1 MKPTIDGILQ
11 NQLNKLQ
18 ADVIM
23 SAYSESVP
31 GWLEQKSEPDF
42 FRFCYTAKGKGWA
55 MIDEEKYDLQP
66 GTLHLIPAGTMQSF
80 GTEGDETF
88 GRYWCH
94 FRLELGDIQVMN
106 SLQLPP
112 FVIVQD
118 GQAIKELFDKM
129 DAYQHSNTITRELR
143 LKAVLLEL
151 LAIYLDESHVQ
162 REHLYDPGCE
172 EKWNEVLAYIEANL
186 HENIQIEE
194 LAKFAF
200 LHPNYFITSFKS
212 IMGCSPIQ
220 YVTNR
225 RIAIAK
231 DLLMETE
238 LPVVAV
244 AKQVGMKNH
253 YLSRL
258 FKRYTGVT
266 PVQYRRIGRL
276 NGSNLLEPDASSTC
290 EEENS

>member
-1 MKPTIDGILQ
+1 MKPTIDSILQ

-18 ADVIM
+18 AEVIM
-23 SAYSESVP
+23 SAYTESVP
-31 GWLEQKSEPDF
+31 GWSEQKSEPDF
-42 FRFCYTAKGKGWA
+42 YRFCFTEKGKCWLV
-55 MIDEEKYDLQP
+55 IEDEKYILQP
-66 GTLHLIPAGTMQSF
+66 GTLYLFPAGTLQSF
-80 GTEGDETF
+80 GTEGSETF

-94 FRLELGDIQVMN
+94 FRLELGDIQVIN

-112 FVIVQD
+112 FVNVQD
-118 GQAIKELFDKM
+118 RQAIKELFDKM
-129 DAYQHSNTITRELR
+129 EAYQHSHTITRELR

-151 LAIYLDESHVQ
+151 LAFYLDEGHVQ
-162 REHLYDPGCE
+162 RENLHDPGSE
-172 EKWNEVLAYIEANL
+172 EKWNVVLAYIEANL

-244 AKQVGMKNH
+244 AKLVGMKNH

-276 NGSNLLEPDASSTC
+276 NGSNLLEPDASTC

>member
-23 SAYSESVP
+23 SAYTESVP

-42 FRFCYTAKGKGWA
+42 YRFCYTEKGKGWA

-66 GTLHLIPAGTMQSF
+66 GTLYLFPAGTMQSF
-80 GTEGDETF
+80 GTEGGENF
-88 GRYWCH
+88 SRYWCH
-94 FRLELGDIQVMN
+94 FRLELGDVQVIN

-118 GQAIKELFDKM
+118 RQAVKELFDKM

-151 LAIYLDESHVQ
+151 LAIYMDECDVQ
-162 REHLYDPGCE
+162 REEQPDPDSE
-172 EKWNEVLAYIEANL
+172 VKWNEVLAYIEANL

-225 RIAIAK
+225 RIALAK

-238 LPVVAV
+238 LPVAAV
-244 AKQVGMKNH
+244 AKQVGMQNH

-258 FKRYTGVT
+258 FKRYMGIT

-276 NGSNLLEPDASSTC
+276 NSSSRLVPKASTS
-290 EEENS
+290 EEDNS

>member
-23 SAYSESVP
+23 SAYTESVP

-42 FRFCYTAKGKGWA
+42 YRFCYTEKGKGWA

-66 GTLHLIPAGTMQSF
+66 GTLYLFPAGTMQSF
-80 GTEGDETF
+80 GTEGGENF
-88 GRYWCH
+88 SRYWCH
-94 FRLELGDIQVMN
+94 FRLELGDVQVIN

-118 GQAIKELFDKM
+118 RQAVKELFDKM

-151 LAIYLDESHVQ
+151 LAIYMDESDVQ
-162 REHLYDPGCE
+162 REEQPDPDSE
-172 EKWNEVLAYIEANL
+172 VKWNEVLAYIEANL

-225 RIAIAK
+225 RIALAK

-238 LPVVAV
+238 LPVAAV
-244 AKQVGMKNH
+244 AKQVGMQNH

-258 FKRYTGVT
+258 FKRYMGIT

-276 NGSNLLEPDASSTC
+276 NSSSRLVPEASTS
-290 EEENS
+290 EEDNS

>member
-1 MKPTIDGILQ
+1 MKPTLDGILQ

-23 SAYSESVP
+23 SAYTESVP

-42 FRFCYTAKGKGWA
+42 YRFCYTEKGKGWA

-66 GTLHLIPAGTMQSF
+66 GTLYLFPAGTMQSF
-80 GTEGDETF
+80 GTEGGENF
-88 GRYWCH
+88 SRYWCH
-94 FRLELGDIQVMN
+94 FRLELGDVQVIN

-118 GQAIKELFDKM
+118 RQAVKELFDKM

-151 LAIYLDESHVQ
+151 IAIYMDECDVQ
-162 REHLYDPGCE
+162 REEQPGPDSE
-172 EKWNEVLAYIEANL
+172 VKWNEVLAYIEANL

-225 RIAIAK
+225 RIALAK

-238 LPVVAV
+238 LPVAAV
-244 AKQVGMKNH
+244 AKQVGMQNH

-258 FKRYTGVT
+258 FKRYMGIT

-276 NGSNLLEPDASSTC
+276 NSSSRLVPKASTG
-290 EEENS
+290 EEDNS